1 MPILGAGLIPSGP
14 IGLELQT
21 TVRRVFAQ
29 MVVLLLYRQNPLL
42 ALLLR
47 NAIRASGGVSPYTQ
61 PVQTGQYVQSSWIGP
76 AGQFDIP
83 VDIAQTVNAE
93 FNLCALATPVTSLG
107 LEQLVTQ
114 DAIAVASRLML
125 KLNDMKNSAL
135 YALANALFGPPQGT
149 PTGNLLQMFSLNDA
163 YGNATTSPVYGGL
176 SRATG
181 TGYPMWQGLVVPAA
195 GAVLSRAAFIP
206 NMLQA
211 AKYNGGE
218 ATDFWVLSVED
229 WTLLMT
235 DFISVERYVN
245 DPSSRWGKDDPVNSG
260 FRGLLLGDTPIF
272 FDLNC
277 PKGTAYGFNSKY
289 ISLVIHEDA
298 NFAWTGWYSTIPQG
312 QIASVGLTLTALNLV
327 CSKPS
332 TGIILNGITG
342 SPATATMPAQSS
354 PVFVPQVTWPTPPP
368 GNTMPPVVT
377 TVQPFAAPISASGQV
392 EQNPASGQV
401 EHQHNPSPPEPPAS
415 PSPSHSA
422 SRRKDRGE

>member
-1 MPILGAGLIPSGP
+1 MPLLGAGLIPSGP
-14 IGLELQT
+14 IGLELQAT
-21 TVRRVFAQ
+21 IRRVFAQ
-29 MVVLLLYRQNPLL
+29 MVVILLYRQNPLL

-61 PVQTGQYVQSSWIGP
+61 PVQTGQYVTSSWIGP
-76 AGQFDIP
+76 AGNFDIP
-83 VDIAQTVNAE
+83 VDVAQTVNAE

-135 YALANALFGPPQGT
+135 FALASALFGPPQGT

-163 YGNATTSPVYGGL
+163 YGNAALSPVYGGL
-176 SRATG
+176 SRAL
-181 TGYPMWQGLVVPAA
+181 YPMWQGLVVSSA
-195 GAVLSRAAFIP
+195 GGVLTRAAFIP
-206 NMLQA
+206 FLLQA

-218 ATDFWVLSVED
+218 ALDFVVMSVED
-229 WTLLMT
+229 WTTLMT
-235 DFISVERYVN
+235 DFMSVERYNN

-277 PKGTAYGFNSKY
+277 PVGVAYGFNSKY

-298 NFAWTGWYSTIPQG
+298 NFAWSGWYSTIPQG

-332 TGIILNGITG
+332 TGIIVQGITG
-342 SPATATMPAQSS
+342 GKTFT
-354 PVFVPQVTWPTPPP
+354 PQVAWPVPPP
-368 GNTMPPVVT
+368 GVAMPPPVT
-377 TVQPFAAPISASGQV
+377 TVQPFMEPAPLSTPAGAQIEQRASPMAGMT
-392 EQNPASGQV
+392 
-401 EHQHNPSPPEPPAS
+401 NPSSQPAG
-415 PSPSHSA
+415 
-422 SRRKDRGE
+422 SRRNKQE

>member
-1 MPILGAGLIPSGP
+1 
-14 IGLELQT
+14 
-21 TVRRVFAQ
+21 
-29 MVVLLLYRQNPLL
+29 MVVILLYRQNPLL

-83 VDIAQTVNAE
+83 VDVAATVNAE

-125 KLNDMKNSAL
+125 KLNDLKNSAL
-135 YALANALFGPPQGT
+135 FALANALFGPPQGT

-163 YGNATTSPVYGGL
+163 YGNDALSPVYGGL
-176 SRATG
+176 DRAT
-181 TGYPMWQGLVVPAA
+181 YPMWQGLVVNTA
-195 GAVLSRAAFIP
+195 GAILTRQAFIP
-206 NMLQA
+206 FMLQA
-211 AKYNGGE
+211 VKYNGGE
-218 ATDFWVLSVED
+218 ALDFVVMSVED
-229 WTLLMT
+229 WTTLMT
-235 DFISVERYVN
+235 DFMSVERYNN

-277 PKGTAYGFNSKY
+277 PVGTAYGFNSKY
-289 ISLVIHEDA
+289 ITLVIHEDA

-332 TGIILNGITG
+332 TGIIINGITG
-342 SPATATMPAQSS
+342 GKAFT
-354 PVFVPQVTWPTPPP
+354 PQVPWPLPPA
-368 GNTMPPVVT
+368 GVAHPPVVT
-377 TVQPFAAPISASGQV
+377 RSADGTPVTSQSSGGGGAP
-392 EQNPASGQV
+392 PA
-401 EHQHNPSPPEPPAS
+401 PSPQSS
-415 PSPSHSA
+415 PMRR
-422 SRRKDRGE
+422 SRRDE

>member
-1 MPILGAGLIPSGP
+1 MPILGAGIIPSGP
-14 IGLELQT
+14 IGLELEA

-29 MVVLLLYRQNPLL
+29 MVVVLLYRQNPLL

-76 AGQFDIP
+76 AGQFNLPAD
-83 VDIAQTVNAE
+83 VAATLNAE
-93 FNLCALATPVTSLG
+93 FNMCALATPVTSLG

-135 YALANALFGPPQGT
+135 ASLSGALFGAPITNP
-149 PTGNLLQMFSLNDA
+149 LQMFSLNDA
-163 YGNATTSPVYGGL
+163 YGDTGIYGGL
-176 SRATG
+176 DRAT
-181 TGYPMWQGLVVPAA
+181 YPTWEGLVIPAA
-195 GAVLSRAAFIP
+195 GNVLTRAAFIP
-206 NMLQA
+206 TLLKAVKNS
-211 AKYNGGE
+211 GGE
-218 ATDFWVLSVED
+218 ALDFVVMSVED
-229 WTLLMT
+229 WTTLLT
-235 DFISVERYVN
+235 DFMTVERYNN

-277 PKGTAYGFNSKY
+277 PVGTAFGFNSKY
-289 ISLVIHEDA
+289 ITLVIHEDA

-332 TGIILNGITG
+332 TGVIIEGITG
-342 SPATATMPAQSS
+342 GAAGFPPG
-354 PVFVPQVTWPTPPP
+354 PPP
-368 GNTMPPVVT
+368 P
-377 TVQPFAAPISASGQV
+377 
-392 EQNPASGQV
+392 
-401 EHQHNPSPPEPPAS
+401 
-415 PSPSHSA
+415 
-422 SRRKDRGE
+422 

>member
-1 MPILGAGLIPSGP
+1 MPLLGAGLVPSGP
-14 IGLELQT
+14 IGLELQA

-29 MVVLLLYRQNPLL
+29 MVVILLYRQNPLL

-61 PVQTGQYVQSSWIGP
+61 PVQTGQYVNSSWIGP
-76 AGQFDIP
+76 AGNFDIP
-83 VDIAQTVNAE
+83 VDIAATVNAE

-135 YALANALFGPPQGT
+135 FALAGALFGPPQGT

-163 YGNATTSPVYGGL
+163 YGNATLSPTYGGL
-176 SRATG
+176 SRAT
-181 TGYPMWQGLVVPAA
+181 YPMWQGLNVTG
-195 GAVLSRAAFIP
+195 GAILTRAAFIP
-206 NMLQA
+206 FLLQA

-218 ATDFWVLSVED
+218 ALDFVVMSVED
-229 WTLLMT
+229 WTTLMT

-277 PKGTAYGFNSKY
+277 PAGTAYGFNSKY

-298 NFAWTGWYSTIPQG
+298 NFAWSGWYSTIPQG

-332 TGIILNGITG
+332 TGIIISGITG
-342 SPATATMPAQSS
+342 GAAFT
-354 PVFVPQVTWPTPPP
+354 PQVAWPLPPA
-368 GNTMPPVVT
+368 GVSMPPVVT
-377 TVQPFAAPISASGQV
+377 TAQPFVSGTSANPQV
-392 EQNPASGQV
+392 
-401 EHQHNPSPPEPPAS
+401 QHTPQSPMPQSSAVSTGARRNRPES
-415 PSPSHSA
+415 
-422 SRRKDRGE
+422 